1 MKRRLCAC
9 LLVLVCLLSGC
20 TDPVGMAVTHKDLT
34 LILPGDFLD
43 LSAESAGEGADFL
56 YGRYTLVFKGLS
68 ESKAVLK
75 KMTLEEYTAYVISC
89 NKLTC
94 TPVPSGDGYLFTYE
108 ASVGDTVYSY
118 TTATYETA
126 DVISTYVYRKGLND
140 AQYSF
145 SSAVG
150 LFNSIVNFILV
161 FSSNAICKRSTGSSL
176 W

>member
-118 TTATYETA
+118 TTATYE
-126 DVISTYVYRKGLND
+126 SRE
-140 AQYSF
+140 
-145 SSAVG
+145 
-150 LFNSIVNFILV
+150 NFWILQ
-161 FSSNAICKRSTGSSL
+161 FYCPKDKLEENQPEIDIILEGIQPGK
-176 W
+176 